1 MRMTI
6 SRRFPLFE
14 YFFSHRF
21 SSVLELADDNSID
34 YPMLWRY
41 LADVI
46 TPVILADQFTLF
58 DLKPLILEHLLPVGK
73 AAALLAEILVVT
85 KELKVSVRLGCFM
98 ID

>member
-1 MRMTI
+1 MTYC
-6 SRRFPLFE
+6 FPN
-14 YFFSHRF
+14 RF
-21 SSVLELADDNSID
+21 SGVLELADDNSID

-73 AAALLAEILVVT
+73 AAALLAEILLII
-85 KELKVSVRLGCFM
+85 KESKVSVRLGCFM
-98 ID
+98 IE